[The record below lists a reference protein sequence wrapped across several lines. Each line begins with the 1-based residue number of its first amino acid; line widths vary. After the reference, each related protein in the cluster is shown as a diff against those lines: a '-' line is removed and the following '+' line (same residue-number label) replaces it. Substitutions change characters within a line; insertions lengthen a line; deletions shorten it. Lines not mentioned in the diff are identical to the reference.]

1 MVRTIGQVLPK
12 DELEP
17 DREIWE
23 PGRVIGIQWIS
34 ITDKTRFGKLAKV
47 NGEDPVTK
55 KLVKVRTVSKVVIEK
70 LQSLLDETCNPDG
83 TVRGD
88 PILSKMIEKTSGNSD
103 PKTKKPLKY
112 QDLADPGT

>member
-12 DELEP
+12 EELEP
-17 DREIWE
+17 DREIWA
-23 PGRVIGIQWIS
+23 PGRVIGILGIS

-47 NGEDPVTK
+47 NGEDPATK
-55 KLVKVRTVSKVVIEK
+55 NLVKVRTTAGPVIEK
-70 LQSLLDETCNPDG
+70 LQALLDETCNPDG

-88 PILSKMIEKTSGNSD
+88 PVLCKMIEKTSGNSD